1 MDEVNV
7 CPQCG
12 GTGWR
17 IVEREGLS
25 GAERCECVLRERP
38 AHLLGAAGIPPHYRN
53 ASFENFSTRPDHP
66 QAHSRLQYAAITAR
80 KYADEFGFPSRKRGL
95 LFIGDPGTGK
105 THLAVS
111 VIRRLIANGHE
122 AVFFDYQ
129 NLLERIRSTY
139 DPASGGANRD
149 AYRKAL
155 ECEVLVLDDL
165 GAHRVSDWV
174 EDTITSII
182 THRCNHDRALIA
194 TTNLRDPEA
203 GDAPVPGG
211 VAGDTA
217 SRYYLAERVGT
228 RARSRLFE
236 MCFVVSTRGVDD
248 YRKVKTGAGVT
259 RSS

>member
-1 MDEVNV
+1 MAQEKSV
-7 CPQCG
+7 CTICG
-12 GTGWR
+12 GSGFR
-17 IVEREGLS
+17 IVERNGLE
-25 GAERCECVLRERP
+25 GAERCDCALSGRPER
-38 AHLLGAAGIPPHYRN
+38 LLGAANIPPLYRN
-53 ASFENFSTRPDHP
+53 ASFENFNTRPDNP
-66 QAHSRLQYAAITAR
+66 IANRSLQHAASAAR
-80 KYADEFGFPSRKRGL
+80 KYADDFPILTRKKGL

-111 VIRRLIANGHE
+111 VIKRLIARGFE

-129 NLLERIRSTY
+129 NLLERIRSSY
-139 DPASGGANRD
+139 DAASGTAHRE
-149 AYRKAL
+149 AYRIAL

-194 TTNLRDPEA
+194 TTNLRDQEA
-203 GDAPVPGG
+203 GDSPIPAG

-217 SRYYLAERVGT
+217 SRYYLTERIGT

-236 MCFVVSTRGVDD
+236 MCTPVSTRGVDD
-248 YRKVKTGAGVT
+248 YRKLKGS
-259 RSS
+259 R